1 MKDYSEPELTVAI
14 LAFQRDEATQACLES
29 VRRHVKVP
37 HRVHLYHNG
46 PDIGPES
53 HSESYFYYHLGYVD
67 LFLQSR
73 QNDGLGVGTRNLMA
87 SVSTPLF
94 LLLQHDQV
102 LARDFHQDELDAINH
117 TILPFVPALGKRYSR
132 AVASVGLAGPVAGVE
147 VYSERAGIMRTA
159 FYRQMEQAIP
169 LSPGGAGPWSH
180 LAWREGQIQA
190 HYRNHGLVHHTSWP
204 PLVLDRG
211 VWTIRDNPDGSRLHM
226 RTDTKAL
233 WWETPPTDRYV
244 FPEMSPLEWDSAIMG
259 QWVGGT
265 IPEAYLGRPGG
276 SFNCWGDVPAP
287 PFVRGGEAS
296 P

>member
-14 LAFQRDEATQACLES
+14 LAFQRDEATRACLES

-87 SVSTPLF
+87 SVFTPYTVY
-94 LLLQHDQV
+94 LQQDQV
-102 LARDFHQDELDAINH
+102 IARDFEQVEFDAIKAKLH
-117 TILPFVPALGKRYSR
+117 QPRVG
-132 AVASVGLAGPVAGVE
+132 SVGLAGPVAGRG
-147 VYSERAGIMRTA
+147 VYSERCYAIETLA
-159 FYRQMEQAIP
+159 YRGLEWSIP
-169 LSPGGAGPWSH
+169 LCSGGAGPFSH
-180 LAWREGQIQA
+180 QPWREGQIQDYYRA
-190 HYRNHGLVHHTSWP
+190 HELTHVTDWP

-211 VWTIRDNPDGSRLHM
+211 VWTIRDNPDGSRLWM
-226 RTDTKAL
+226 RTDTKAV
-233 WWETPPTDRYV
+233 WWERIPTDRYV

-265 IPEAYLGRPGG
+265 IPEAYSGRPGG

-287 PFVRGGEAS
+287 PFARGGEAS